1 MTTPVVL
8 VTDDLA
14 PAALD
19 ALGPCV
25 QVRRIPAGDRA
36 ALLAAAPGAHALLAG
51 PDTDVDATVIT
62 AARDLKIL
70 ARHGTGPNHRTDLPA
85 ATRAGIT
92 VLAPPAPQALS
103 VAELTCGLIIATARH
118 IPQAHTTLTTGT
130 WNRTAHTGTELLGKT
145 LGVIGLSTAGHL
157 VAQRMSAFGMHIL
170 AHDPTHPTHAAD
182 THAVDTTGTGATNAT
197 DTADTGTTDAADTGA
212 TGTTGAGAGTGTG
225 TVDATDTADAGTTDA
240 GTGTVDATGAT
251 GAVGVRIVTLEELLG
266 ACDVITLHEPAGPAT
281 LPVLGHDHL
290 RRVKPTA
297 LIISAEHA
305 GALDHRALARA
316 LDEGRIAGA
325 ALDIPAAPGPHTTP
339 ASATLASHPRVVA
352 TPALA
357 TRTTE
362 ARERA
367 HTQAAHAV
375 RHALQSAHDPGPHS
389 INLPGAGTDPQVTA
403 FVPLARHLGRILTA
417 LGDGTPPQGLRITTH
432 GDLTRHDTRL
442 LQAAALAGILDDLTD
457 ERVTPVNAPLIAH
470 DHDIDVHPATAA
482 PCPHH
487 RTTLSV
493 RAHHTDGRTTTARA
507 TVTGPRARHRL
518 TGIDDHD
525 LDLPLDTHTHLL
537 LLRYKDTPGMIGA
550 FGRVLG
556 DLNLNIAHM
565 QVSRTTEG
573 GEALAAITLDTTPTP
588 TPAPAPAHSAPTA
601 PAPAPARSAPA
612 ATARSAPAAAARG
625 AAGALTALTAA
636 GPGVHT
642 ARSVDLTDRHHPTPP
657 HTEDPS

>member
-25 QVRRIPAGDRA
+25 QVRRIPAGDHA

-182 THAVDTTGTGATNAT
+182 THAVDTTGTGAT
-197 DTADTGTTDAADTGA
+197 
-212 TGTTGAGAGTGTG
+212 
-225 TVDATDTADAGTTDA
+225 DTADAGT
-240 GTGTVDATGAT
+240 T

-297 LIISAEHA
+297 LIVSAEHA

-339 ASATLASHPRVVA
+339 ASATLAAHPRVVA

-482 PCPHH
+482 PCPRH

-573 GEALAAITLDTTPTP
+573 GEALAAITLDTTPAP
-588 TPAPAPAHSAPTA
+588 APAPAPAHSAPTA
-601 PAPAPARSAPA
+601 PARSAP
-612 ATARSAPAAAARG
+612 TAAARG